1 MTNNNPQYNLD
12 IDQMETYAQFLETL
26 ATASKAFSQVSDA
39 AHYLNFNSHTMI
51 QKYYESLS
59 GICSGMNMLKQGF
72 AAYAGSYNIDLEENF
87 ED

>member
-26 ATASKAFSQVSDA
+26 ATASQAFSKVSDA
-39 AHYLNFNSHTMI
+39 AHYLNFNSPTMI

-59 GICSGMNMLKQGF
+59 GICSGMNMLKNGF

>member
-1 MTNNNPQYNLD
+1 
-12 IDQMETYAQFLETL
+12 
-26 ATASKAFSQVSDA
+26 
-39 AHYLNFNSHTMI
+39 MI

-59 GICSGMNMLKQGF
+59 GICSGMNMLKDGF